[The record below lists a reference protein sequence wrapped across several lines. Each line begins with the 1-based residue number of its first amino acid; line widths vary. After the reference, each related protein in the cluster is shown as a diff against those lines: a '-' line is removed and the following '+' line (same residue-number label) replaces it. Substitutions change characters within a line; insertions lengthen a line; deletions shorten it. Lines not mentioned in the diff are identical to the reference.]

1 MAKHWTGMTLLGLAT
16 VALAAICL
24 PAARI
29 LAQAP
34 EFAAVATPDANSTS
48 DNVDTARIGKGR
60 ELFSSWGCTACHS
73 LADADSHGDVG
84 PHLDGAN
91 LTEAF
96 IVGRVTNGQGAMPAF
111 GGQLTDKEIADLA
124 YYIAHV
130 QKKAK

>member
-1 MAKHWTGMTLLGLAT
+1 MAKHMTGMARLGLAGI
-16 VALAAICL
+16 ALAAACV
-24 PAARI
+24 PAGRI
-29 LAQAP
+29 LAQAT
-34 EFAAVATPDANSTS
+34 EFAAAPDAASAP
-48 DNVDTARIGKGR
+48 DKADTARIAKGR
-60 ELFSSWGCTACHS
+60 ELFTSWGCTSCHS

-96 IVGRVTNGQGAMPAF
+96 ITTRVTNGQGAMPAF

-130 QKKAK
+130 QKKAQ